1 VTEYQSE
8 IRPSDIQALESRVA
22 RATSTYRKYLKR
34 LILKRVRGFTD
45 REVTFDFPVTALVGP
60 NGGGKTT
67 ILGATALAYRA
78 VPPRRFFAK
87 SGKYDAS
94 MKDWVIEY
102 ELVDHDLNPRISV
115 QRTASFRELKWNRT
129 AVEREVLIFGV
140 NRTVP
145 ATERRDLVK
154 AVGSR
159 FAAAREAALTQP
171 VVDAVE
177 GILAKRIEGYNRLF
191 ISATGSVF
199 LFAARN
205 PGGDEYSEFH
215 FGAGEASVIRI
226 VSEIEEAADEAIILI
241 EEIENG
247 LHPIATQRMVEY
259 LIDVARRKACQVVFT
274 THSNDALDPL
284 PTNAIWA
291 AYNGE
296 VLQGKLDIKALRTIT
311 GQIDAKLAIF
321 VEDEFAELMV
331 TTALRYHGGFEI
343 DAVKVHSMG
352 GASPAV
358 KVNEQHNIDPTAQF
372 PSVCLVDG
380 DRRDLVNPDASVFA
394 LPGDRP
400 PEAYVFDRVLERLD
414 NAAARLTVSMQ
425 LPSSQQDRVRA
436 VVRERALTNR
446 DRHIIYKQI
455 GDDLDFTAAIIV
467 SSAFLAVWAQE
478 YPHEVAGLIDQFAG
492 VVPNADTSE
501 AESLQ
506 R

>member
-1 VTEYQSE
+1 MV
-8 IRPSDIQALESRVA
+8 
-22 RATSTYRKYLKR
+22 
-34 LILKRVRGFTD
+34 
-45 REVTFDFPVTALVGP
+45 
-60 NGGGKTT
+60 GGKTT

-177 GILAKRIEGYNRLF
+177 RILAKRIEGYNRLF

-226 VSEIEEAADEAIILI
+226 VSEIEEAADEAMILI
-241 EEIENG
+241 DRTY
-247 LHPIATQRMVEY
+247 AV
-259 LIDVARRKACQVVFT
+259 
-274 THSNDALDPL
+274 
-284 PTNAIWA
+284 
-291 AYNGE
+291 
-296 VLQGKLDIKALRTIT
+296 ALR
-311 GQIDAKLAIF
+311 
-321 VEDEFAELMV
+321 
-331 TTALRYHGGFEI
+331 
-343 DAVKVHSMG
+343 
-352 GASPAV
+352 
-358 KVNEQHNIDPTAQF
+358 
-372 PSVCLVDG
+372 
-380 DRRDLVNPDASVFA
+380 
-394 LPGDRP
+394 
-400 PEAYVFDRVLERLD
+400 
-414 NAAARLTVSMQ
+414 
-425 LPSSQQDRVRA
+425 
-436 VVRERALTNR
+436 
-446 DRHIIYKQI
+446 
-455 GDDLDFTAAIIV
+455 
-467 SSAFLAVWAQE
+467 
-478 YPHEVAGLIDQFAG
+478 
-492 VVPNADTSE
+492 
-501 AESLQ
+501 
-506 R
+506 